1 MNMSAV
7 HMFGYSAESLL
18 NDQMQQF
25 QKDLEAQSKLSN
37 LRIDKL
43 EEYINESNDL
53 DNLQEIQFR
62 DGETHVLVNAKLF
75 KDINKQLED
84 LKINQKYL
92 EQESKNKLQEQR
104 KEIILEATNIIEERS
119 RVERNKFEKQ
129 LITELSTCKTEA
141 IKDTI
146 QILYNKGLFDSYENK
161 DQILQNYLSF
171 SDEYLLKKYGK
182 EIKIGEDIYYLSDLD
197 YNIRDTIIS
206 KLKDNNYTDIVDLKH
221 RMKLTDTEINFIL
234 FD

>member
-53 DNLQEIQFR
+53 DNLEEIKFK

-92 EQESKNKLQEQR
+92 EQDSKNKLQEQR